1 MPLSLSKQDA
11 KRIAIRAQGLASARP
26 DKPIVIDDVQRS
38 IRAMNL
44 LQIDAVNVCVRSH
57 YMPLFSRLGSYD
69 QNLLDELVYDKK
81 SVFETWAHAA
91 CFAPVEDHRLFRP
104 RMAAQKPRRHVAEI
118 MKERPGY
125 LEGVLDQVRENVSRS
140 CIVKVPSADALQQ
153 LTELISADGEV
164 SDADLLLIEGPHHVL
179 LNP

>member
-11 KRIAIRAQGLASARP
+11 KRIAIRAQGLAGARP

-44 LQIDAVNVCVRSH
+44 LQIDSVNVCVRSH

-81 SVFETWAHAA
+81 SVFE
-91 CFAPVEDHRLFRP
+91 R
-104 RMAAQKPRRHVAEI
+104 
-118 MKERPGY
+118 
-125 LEGVLDQVRENVSRS
+125 N
-140 CIVKVPSADALQQ
+140 
-153 LTELISADGEV
+153 
-164 SDADLLLIEGPHHVL
+164 
-179 LNP
+179 